1 MKYSFELKKEIYEK
15 HCEGYGSDYLSKIY
29 GMDASTIRYMCRLIN
44 KHGLDVIWHKKKTVY
59 TSENKLAAISRVLNN
74 GEPIYAV
81 AVDIGLPSKSI
92 LQQWIKSYI
101 SNGYNVVTRYNVV
114 TKKKGRPSTRGKEK
128 EDGRR
133 VGEGERTPSQATV
146 EENYRERIIKKTASL
161 SSRGRKEERE
171 QLTKAA
177 IELRQEL
184 GCTIDFILETINSTD
199 SLPNLPRSV
208 YYYWK
213 ERIDPDTKNSDLM
226 DAITTIYTDN
236 HKRYGYRRITLQLKK
251 DGWTVNHKTVKRL
264 MSKLKLYGITPR
276 AKYKSYKGD
285 FNGTVDNKLLYKRVD
300 TQKHRTEYIRDF
312 STTDVNEKWTTDVS
326 EFHIAAGKLY
336 LSPILDIHNREIVSY
351 NISRSPS
358 FVQTTD
364 MLNKAFSRF
373 KDLSHLIF
381 HSDQGWQ
388 YQMFQYHKA
397 LKERGITQSMS
408 RKGNCLDNSP
418 MENFFGKMKNEM
430 FYGHEYEF
438 KTLEQLQKA
447 MEEYIEYYNNER
459 IQVKLKGLTP
469 CQARNQS
476 LYSF

>member
-1 MKYSFELKKEIYEK
+1 MKYSFELKKEIYDK
-15 HCEGYGSDYLSKIY
+15 HCEGYSNKSLSREY
-29 GMDASTIRYMCRLIN
+29 GIAESNIRHMCNLAD
-44 KHGLDVIWHKKKTVY
+44 KHGIGAIRHKHTNY
-59 TSENKLAAISRVLNN
+59 STECKLTAINRVLFN
-74 GEPIYAV
+74 GESIRIV
-81 AVDIGLPSKSI
+81 AVDIGLTTDSV
-92 LQQWIKSYI
+92 LRQWIKSYI
-101 SNGYNVVTRYNVV
+101 ENGYNVV

-133 VGEGERTPSQATV
+133 VGEGERTPSRATV
-146 EENYRERIIKKTASL
+146 EEDYRERIIKKTASL

-171 QLTKAA
+171 QLTKAV

-184 GCTIDFILETINSTD
+184 NCPLDFIFETINSTD
-199 SLPNLPRSV
+199 SLPSLPRSV

-213 ERIDPDTKNSDLM
+213 ERIDPDIKNTDLM
-226 DAITTIYTDN
+226 DAITTIYTEN
-236 HKRYGYRRITLQLKK
+236 HKRYGYRRITLQLRN
-251 DGWTVNHKTVKRL
+251 DGWIVNHKTVKRL
-264 MSKLKLYGITPR
+264 MSKLHLYGITPR

-300 TQKHRTEYIRDF
+300 TEKHRTDYIRDF
-312 STTDVNEKWTTDVS
+312 STSDVNEKWTTDVS

-336 LSPILDIHNREIVSY
+336 LSPILDMHNREIVSY

-358 FVQTTD
+358 YIQITD
-364 MLNKAFSRF
+364 MLNKAFDKF
-373 KDLSHLIF
+373 DDLSNLVF

-388 YQMFQYHKA
+388 YQMFHYHKT
-397 LKERGITQSMS
+397 LREKGITQSMS

-438 KTLEQLQKA
+438 ETLEELQKA
-447 MEEYIEYYNNER
+447 MEEYIDYYNNKR

-476 LYSF
+476 LYSI

>member
-15 HCEGYGSDYLSKIY
+15 HCEGYGSDYLSKQY
-29 GMDASTIRYMCRLIN
+29 GLDASRIRYMCRLID
-44 KHGLDVIWHKKKTVY
+44 KHGLDAIRYKFTKHSPAY
-59 TSENKLAAISRVLNN
+59 KLAAINRVLED
-74 GEPIYAV
+74 GEPIKSV
-81 AVDIGLPSKSI
+81 AVDIGLTNDGI

-101 SNGYNVVTRYNVV
+101 ENGYNVV
-114 TKKKGRPSTRGKEK
+114 TKKKGRPSTRGKGK
-128 EDGRR
+128 EDNRGA
-133 VGEGERTPSQATV
+133 GEGERRTSRATA

-161 SSRGRKEERE
+161 SSRGRKEGKE
-171 QLTKAA
+171 QLTKAVT
-177 IELRQEL
+177 ELRQEL
-184 GCTIDFILETINSTD
+184 KCSLDFILETINSND
-199 SLPNLPRSV
+199 SLPHLPKSD

-213 ERIDPDTKNSDLM
+213 NRSDPDAKNSDLM

-236 HKRYGYRRITLQLKK
+236 NKRYGYRRITLQLKNN
-251 DGWTVNHKTVKRL
+251 GRTVNHKAVKRL

-285 FNGTVDNKLLYKRVD
+285 FNGTVDNLLLHKKVD
-300 TQKHRTEYIRDF
+300 TKRHKTEYIRDF
-312 STTDVNEKWTTDVS
+312 STSDVNEKWTTDVS

-336 LSPILDIHNREIVSY
+336 LSPILDMHNREIVSY
-351 NISRSPS
+351 NISKSPS
-358 FVQTTD
+358 YMQITD
-364 MLNKAFSRF
+364 MLNKAFNKF
-373 KDLSHLIF
+373 TDLSSLIF

-397 LKERGITQSMS
+397 LRERGITQSMS

-438 KTLEQLQKA
+438 KSLEQLQKA
-447 MEEYIEYYNNER
+447 MEDYIDYYNNER
-459 IQVKLKGLTP
+459 IQLKLKGLTP

>member
-101 SNGYNVVTRYNVV
+101 SNGYNVVT
-114 TKKKGRPSTRGKEK
+114 KKKGRPSTRGKEK

-133 VGEGERTPSQATV
+133 VGEGERTSSQATV

>member
-1 MKYSFELKKEIYEK
+1 MKYSFELKKEIYRM
-15 HCEGYGSDYLSKIY
+15 HCEGYGSCFLSKKY
-29 GMDASTIRYMCRLIN
+29 GLSSSKIRYLCRVAD
-44 KHGLDVIWHKKKTVY
+44 KHGIETVRHKHTKY
-59 TSENKLAAISRVLNN
+59 SNKYKLVAINRVLSN
-74 GEPIYAV
+74 GEPVETV
-81 AVDIGLPSKSI
+81 AVDLGLANPCI
-92 LQQWIKSYI
+92 LAQWIKSFI
-101 SNGYNVVTRYNVV
+101 ENGYNVV
-114 TKKKGRPSTRGKEK
+114 TKKKGRPSTRDKEK

-133 VGEGERTPSQATV
+133 AGEGERTPSRAAI
-146 EENYRERIIKKTASL
+146 EEDRRSRILKKIVCL
-161 SSRGRKEERE
+161 NSRGRKEEKE
-171 QLTKAA
+171 ELTKAVT
-177 IELRQEL
+177 ELRQEL
-184 GCTIDFILETINSTD
+184 KCSLDFILETINSND
-199 SLPNLPRSV
+199 SLPHLPRSD
-208 YYYWK
+208 YYYWNN
-213 ERIDPDTKNSDLM
+213 RIDPDTKNSDLM
-226 DAITTIYTDN
+226 DAIAIIYANN
-236 HKRYGYRRITLQLKK
+236 HKRYGYRRITLQLKNE
-251 DGWTVNHKTVKRL
+251 GWTVNHKAVKRL
-264 MSKLKLYGITPR
+264 MSKMNLYGVTPR

-285 FNGTVDNKLLYKRVD
+285 FNGTVDNKLLYKKVD
-300 TQKHRTEYIRDF
+300 TKKHRTEYIRDF

-336 LSPILDIHNREIVSY
+336 LSPILDMHNREIVSY
-351 NISRSPS
+351 NISRSPC

-373 KDLSHLIF
+373 EDLSHLIF

-388 YQMFQYHKA
+388 YQMAQYRKA

-447 MEEYIEYYNNER
+447 MEDYIEYYNNER

>member
-101 SNGYNVVTRYNVV
+101 SNGYNVV

-351 NISRSPS
+351 NISRSAG
-358 FVQTTD
+358 FMQTID
-364 MLNKAFSRF
+364 MLDKAFNRF
-373 KDLSHLIF
+373 PDLSNLIF

>member
-1 MKYSFELKKEIYEK
+1 MELTFELKKRIYLEHK
-15 HCEGYGSDYLSKIY
+15 EGYGCKWLASKY
-29 GMDASTIRYMCRLIN
+29 NLAHSTVEYICRLADRHGVQAL
-44 KHGLDVIWHKKKTVY
+44 KHGWHSYSSEFKK
-59 TSENKLAAISRVLNN
+59 EAIERVLIHN
-74 GEPIYAV
+74 ESALSVSI
-81 AVDIGLPSKSI
+81 DLGLPGKCT
-92 LQQWIKSYI
+92 LNAWIKSYI
-101 SNGYNVVTRYNVV
+101 ENGYNVV
-114 TKKKGRPSTRGKEK
+114 TKKKGRPSTRDKEK
-128 EDGRR
+128 EDSRR
-133 VGEGERTPSQATV
+133 AGERERTPSRAAI
-146 EENYRERIIKKTASL
+146 EEDRRSRILKKIVCL
-161 SSRGRKEERE
+161 NSRGRKEEKE
-171 QLTKAA
+171 QLTKAVT
-177 IELRQEL
+177 ELRQEL
-184 GCTIDFILETINSTD
+184 KCSLDFILETINSND
-199 SLPNLPRSV
+199 SLPHLPRSD

-213 ERIDPDTKNSDLM
+213 NRIDPDTKNSALM

-236 HKRYGYRRITLQLKK
+236 HKRYGYRRITLQLKNE
-251 DGWTVNHKTVKRL
+251 GWTVNHKAVKRL
-264 MSKLKLYGITPR
+264 MVKLKLYGVTPR

-300 TQKHRTEYIRDF
+300 TKRHRTEYIRDF

-336 LSPILDIHNREIVSY
+336 LSPILDMHNREIVSY
-351 NISRSPS
+351 NISRNPS

-447 MEEYIEYYNNER
+447 MEEYIEYYNKER